1 VAYAY
6 SRDLNAFLLGDD
18 QAAHL
23 GVPVEKVKLAML
35 ACGALLAASAT
46 AVAGIV
52 GFVGLVVPHLMRLL
66 LGPDHRLLTPASF
79 LAGGL
84 VVTVA
89 ALVATMLGAV
99 PLGIITSLLGA
110 PFFLYL
116 LHRQSKYR
124 F

>member
-1 VAYAY
+1 MRCSWGM
-6 SRDLNAFLLGDD
+6 SRPHTWELPSSGSSYCCWRVGPCWRGLRWR
-18 QAAHL
+18 
-23 GVPVEKVKLAML
+23 
-35 ACGALLAASAT
+35 
-46 AVAGIV
+46 VAGIV
-52 GFVGLVVPHLMRLL
+52 GFVGLVVPHVMRLL

-79 LAGGL
+79 LGGGL
-84 VVTVA
+84 VVIVA

-116 LHRQSKYR
+116 LHRQGKYR